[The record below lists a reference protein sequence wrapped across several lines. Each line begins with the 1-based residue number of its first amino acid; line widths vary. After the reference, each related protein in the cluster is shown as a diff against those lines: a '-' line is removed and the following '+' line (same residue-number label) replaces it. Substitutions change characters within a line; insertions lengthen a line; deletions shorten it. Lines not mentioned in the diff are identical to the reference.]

1 MGTKLAQE
9 KEKYMGL
16 ILIGRFLDGR
26 PYEGAMNRPKL
37 KKERNSHSKQ
47 DVFWDL
53 ILSTFMFLFKNEIN
67 GDILNY

>member
-1 MGTKLAQE
+1 MTHEKNGNDPDMGEKLAQE

-37 KKERNSHSKQ
+37 KK
-47 DVFWDL
+47 
-53 ILSTFMFLFKNEIN
+53 
-67 GDILNY
+67 